1 MHLDATQLLRT
12 SYSICGWHAGSPT
25 DCEETIEVSRLYNL
39 NAITECFPLS
49 RIQEA
54 VDHLTK
60 GLARYR
66 VVVTMNQPKTDPNND

>member
-12 SYSICGWHAGSPT
+12 SSSICGWHAGSPT
-25 DCEETIEVSRLYNL
+25 DCEETIEVSRLYDL
-39 NAITECFPLS
+39 KAMTECFPLS

-66 VVVTMNQPKTDPNND
+66 VVVTMEKTDPDHD